1 MSFFKIIQIGLKA
14 HSLFNQGKQAYDK
27 AEIIKEKA
35 ENIAQ
40 KASKIYKEAGGP
52 DTTQLGAMVGKK
64 AGEVFNKLKKIKSQF
79 DKE

>member
-40 KASKIYKEAGGP
+40 KASKI
-52 DTTQLGAMVGKK
+52 
-64 AGEVFNKLKKIKSQF
+64 
-79 DKE
+79 

>member
-1 MSFFKIIQIGLKA
+1 MSLFKIIQIGLKA

-52 DTTQLGAMVGKK
+52 DTTKY
-64 AGEVFNKLKKIKSQF
+64 KKIK
-79 DKE
+79 KN